1 MAGMLRYAADRR
13 TMLWCLAMPVVA
25 LSMYVAPG
33 WIPYLCPL
41 ACYLALSAGVIAHN
55 HNHCPTFRNRK
66 LNEAMGMW
74 LSLFY
79 GYPTFV
85 WIPTHNLNHHKFVNK
100 AGDATIT
107 WRYSKKHNFL
117 VAFLFPFVST
127 YWQQEPTKAFI
138 DKARERNRP
147 LYRQIL
153 TQYAVWGGTHAAL
166 LGLAMAMHGV
176 AGGARIWAFA
186 FLVPALFSLWTIMFF
201 NYIQHVHTDP
211 WSEHDH
217 SRSFTGRLINFFL
230 FNNGLHAVHHET
242 PGLHWSLLPQ
252 EHAKIEA
259 AMDPALKP
267 VSFFAWCFRSY
278 VVAPFLPRFGT
289 AQVGRAPYEPPAGV
303 ALDVRFGDDLQ
314 AVDSGVNVARV

>member
-1 MAGMLRYAADRR
+1 M
-13 TMLWCLAMPVVA
+13 
-25 LSMYVAPG
+25 
-33 WIPYLCPL
+33 
-41 ACYLALSAGVIAHN
+41 
-55 HNHCPTFRNRK
+55 
-66 LNEAMGMW
+66 
-74 LSLFY
+74 
-79 GYPTFV
+79 
-85 WIPTHNLNHHKFVNK
+85 NK

-242 PGLHWSLLPQ
+242 PGLHWSLLP
-252 EHAKIEA
+252 EAHAKIEA

-289 AQVGRAPYEPPAGV
+289 AQVGRAPYERPRVSPWTCASGMTCRPSTRASTSPASDAAAGGRGCRGGAPSRRPV
-303 ALDVRFGDDLQ
+303 SFIPHLSVESDPGGFPSSGCFSYFEVTGGERLGGPGGMKAREAPHDDGSRTRVSFTGSGGSSATG
-314 AVDSGVNVARV
+314 AVCGGHE